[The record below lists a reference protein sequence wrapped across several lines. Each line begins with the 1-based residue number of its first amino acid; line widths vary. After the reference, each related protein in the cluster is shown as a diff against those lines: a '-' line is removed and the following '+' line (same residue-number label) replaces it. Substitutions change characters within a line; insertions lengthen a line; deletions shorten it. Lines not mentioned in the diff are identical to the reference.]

1 MIFHINED
9 INAHDRCLIREYNL
23 FEGIKVLKRSPRLLA
38 PERSSAPPRRVAHSP
53 CSRTSTGTFAKKSID
68 SLKFA
73 NRSRNPPPSSVNPN
87 PNPLA
92 ASFLSPRRRRLP
104 APSPSPS
111 SSVPSLRRLLLN
123 AQLDLVRRRPQRRQQ
138 LA

>member
-38 PERSSAPPRRVAHSP
+38 PERSSAQPGRVACSP
-53 CSRTSTGTFAKKSID
+53 CSHISTALLQKKSIN

-87 PNPLA
+87 PSFLA
-92 ASFLSPRRRRLP
+92 ASDLSPYRRCLP

-111 SSVPSLRRLLLN
+111 ASVPSLRRLLLN
-123 AQLDLVRRRPQRRQQ
+123 SQLDLV
-138 LA
+138 